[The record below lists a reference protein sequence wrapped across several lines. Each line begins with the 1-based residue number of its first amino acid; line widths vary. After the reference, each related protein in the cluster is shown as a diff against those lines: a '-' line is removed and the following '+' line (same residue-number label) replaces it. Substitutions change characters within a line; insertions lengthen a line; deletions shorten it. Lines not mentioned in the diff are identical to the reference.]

1 MASRYVDIRPCILPY
16 NAVMNERNR
25 FGGNGLGLDDG
36 LRLDSGDRETLGM
49 NGPILSMLLPGMAG
63 AMAWG
68 IRGQYGHETG
78 AMIAGVLIGFT
89 IVLLH
94 GRRLPPLVAARAVA
108 MFALGIS
115 IGGCMTYG
123 QTVGLTHDTPLVG
136 NAAAY
141 WWGMLGLAIK
151 GGIWFSFG
159 GAMFGMALGGKEHR
173 PAELALLFVA
183 MMAALFAGM
192 WLLNSPFDPENR
204 LLPKIYFSDHW
215 DWEPDVDRPRR
226 EKWGGLLASLL
237 VLFFYLAAKRDWMAM
252 SLGLWGLLGGAL
264 GFPAGQSIQACNA
277 WHGDWIRSLPT
288 AAVTNYFNWWN
299 MMETTFG
306 FVAGGIVGLG
316 SWLHQ
321 SWIGS
326 DLDESAFVPNSGDSS
341 LASEYDEASGQRF
354 FDPVLG
360 LLLLMV
366 HLCLLVAWNFQSID
380 FIDRFADLA
389 IPMIILPT
397 FCVLSGRYWPFLMSL
412 PVVLVPIAGKT
423 IRFRVFDQ
431 QTTSVETG
439 WYLYVV
445 LPLALA
451 TLTVLFFATRKS
463 SRVQRW
469 FVPTS
474 LVVSVWLLF
483 LLNDAF
489 FYSPWVWLEWT
500 GRTVNGLIFFVCS
513 ICLTLAALW
522 SCRLTDELTDD

>member
-1 MASRYVDIRPCILPY
+1 
-16 NAVMNERNR
+16 
-25 FGGNGLGLDDG
+25 
-36 LRLDSGDRETLGM
+36 M
-49 NGPILSMLLPGMAG
+49 NGPILSILLAGMAG

-94 GRRLPPLVAARAVA
+94 GRRLPSLVAARAVA
-108 MFALGIS
+108 LFALGIS

-123 QTVGLTHDTPLVG
+123 QTVGLTQDGPLVG
-136 NAAAY
+136 DVAAY

-159 GAMFGMALGGKEHR
+159 AAMFGMALGGKEHR

-192 WLLNSPFDPENR
+192 WLLNTPFDPENR
-204 LLPKIYFSDHW
+204 LLPTLYFSDHW
-215 DWEPDVDRPRR
+215 YWEPNVDRPRR
-226 EKWGGLLASLL
+226 EKWGGLLASLS
-237 VLFFYLAAKRDWMAM
+237 VLFFYLAAKRDWMAV

-264 GFPAGQSIQACNA
+264 GFPAGQSIQAFNA

-306 FVAGGIVGLG
+306 FVAGGVVGLG
-316 SWLHQ
+316 SWMHQ
-321 SWIGS
+321 SWIGRELNDS
-326 DLDESAFVPNSGDSS
+326 PLLQGSSESPEAAGLDDATEQG
-341 LASEYDEASGQRF
+341 F
-354 FDPVLG
+354 FDPFLE

-366 HLCLLVAWNFQSID
+366 HLCLLVAWNFQSVA
-380 FIDRFADLA
+380 FVDRFADLA

-397 FCVLSGRYWPFLMSL
+397 FCVLSGRYWPYLMSL
-412 PVVLVPIAGKT
+412 PVVLLPIAGKT
-423 IRFRVFDQ
+423 LRFRVVEQ
-431 QTTSVETG
+431 QTSSVEVG

-445 LPLALA
+445 LPLSLA
-451 TLTVLFFATRKS
+451 TLTVLFFATRRS
-463 SRVQRW
+463 SRLRSW

-489 FYSPWVWLEWT
+489 FNSPWVWLPWT
-500 GRTVNGLIFFVCS
+500 GRTINGLMFFVFAV
-513 ICLTLAALW
+513 CLTLAAWW
-522 SCRLTDELTDD
+522 SSRSGDE